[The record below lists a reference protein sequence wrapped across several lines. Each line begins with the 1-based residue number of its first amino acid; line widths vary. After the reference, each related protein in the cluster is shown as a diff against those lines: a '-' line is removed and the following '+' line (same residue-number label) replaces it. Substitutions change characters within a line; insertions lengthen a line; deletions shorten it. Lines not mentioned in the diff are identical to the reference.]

1 MRGSQPD
8 CSARRAA
15 LACSDV
21 SETFNNQS
29 YRTYMPNPPTL
40 NKLLLLALPLLLAP
54 HANAN
59 FLTFSA
65 SGSSPGDIQ
74 ATVDSFRASLG
85 LLNPNQPGS
94 VGSGRREINWD
105 GVPQT
110 LSSPNAFPG
119 DFFNANTPGRARG
132 IEFATP
138 GTGFEVSANAGEAP
152 IEFGNHNPGFPS
164 LFSSFSAQ
172 KLFTAVGSTITDVS
186 FFVPGSSVAAVIQG
200 FGAVFSDVDAS
211 GSTGLQFY
219 DKDGNLL
226 TSALA
231 PAASGNET
239 FSFLGVTF
247 DAAIVARVRIVS
259 GNQVVSGGSLTEDL
273 VVMDDFIYGEPRGGS
288 GSATVPDGA
297 STIALFAGAIG
308 ALLVIRRTVERQGC

>member
-1 MRGSQPD
+1 MRDQTSGPNV
-8 CSARRAA
+8 A
-15 LACSDV
+15 
-21 SETFNNQS
+21 QS
-29 YRTYMPNPPTL
+29 IRDFQTNIHSNRLYMLSPTI
-40 NKLLLLALPLLLAP
+40 KLLLVALAIVLAP

-59 FLTFSA
+59 FVTFSA
-65 SGSSPGDIQ
+65 WGSTSGDIQ
-74 ATVDSFRASLG
+74 ATVDNFRASLG

-110 LSSPNAFPG
+110 FSSPNAFPG

-132 IEFATP
+132 VEFATP

-152 IEFGNHNPGFPS
+152 IEFGNLNPGYS
-164 LFSSFSAQ
+164 GLFSPFSAQ
-172 KLFTAVGSTITDVS
+172 RLFTAIGSTVTDVS
-186 FFVPGSSVAAVIQG
+186 FFVPGSSVAAVTQG
-200 FGAVFSDVDAS
+200 FGVVFSDVDES

-226 TSALA
+226 TSTLA
-231 PAASGNET
+231 QAAPGNET

-247 DAAIVARVRIVS
+247 DDAIVAKVRIVS
-259 GNQVVSGGSLTEDL
+259 GNQVLGGGNITEDL

-297 STIALFAGAIG
+297 NTIALLGGTIG
-308 ALLVIRRTVERQGC
+308 ALLLLKPGCRSALSVRSRP